1 MSAPAEALWRNAEIH
16 TLDPERPRAQAMA
29 IGAGRILAV
38 GNDADVAALQGP
50 ATVVHDLRG
59 RCVLP
64 GLIDGHAHPL
74 WGAIR
79 DRFEVYVGYGAALPA
94 LLQAVQQR
102 CATRPP
108 GEWISGG
115 PWQMGQ
121 REAMGASP
129 RALLDRYAPDHP
141 VVLRDMTYHT
151 AWANSAALRLAGV
164 TRDTPDPAG
173 GRIGRDAGT
182 GEPDGL
188 LYEKAQQFVRAFIAP
203 SPAQLRQAVRLA
215 RDTLHALGIT
225 GCKDAGSSEAM
236 LAAYA
241 DADAAGELQLHV
253 AAHMIG
259 RGFDLDQPVPLDT
272 LIAWRERYR
281 RPHVH
286 TAFIKLFLD
295 GVAPTHTA
303 AFFEPYA
310 NCLACD
316 TVPHNPD
323 AQLLIEPAE
332 LQRELVALDR
342 AGFTVKMH
350 AVGDRAANAGLDA
363 IAAARAA
370 NGASGLRHE
379 IGHCSFVRASDHARF
394 AVLGATA
401 EVSPRLWF
409 ANPIT
414 PMQVVALGARRT
426 DRCHQIRALL
436 DAGAEV
442 VYGSDWPAAAIDAN
456 PWIGLAGMVTRKHP
470 LGLFEGAVGADQ
482 AITLEQA
489 LPLFTRN
496 AARAMGLEHRT
507 GMLRA
512 GLSADFVVLEAS
524 IGEMSPRELASVRP
538 LRTVFEG
545 STVFEQ

>member
-1 MSAPAEALWRNAEIH
+1 MNTHADTLWRNAEIH
-16 TLDPERPRAQAMA
+16 TLDPACPRARAMA
-29 IGAGRILAV
+29 VSAGRIVAV
-38 GNDADVAALQGP
+38 GGETDVAALLGP
-50 ATVVHDLRG
+50 GTVVHDLHG
-59 RCVLP
+59 RCLLP

-79 DRFEVYVGYGAALPA
+79 DRFEVYVGYGATLPA
-94 LLQAVQQR
+94 LMRAVQQR
-102 CATRPP
+102 CATQPP

-129 RALLDRYAPDHP
+129 RTLLDQYAPQHP

-164 TRDTPDPAG
+164 TRDTADPEG
-173 GRIGRDAGT
+173 GRIGRDAST

-188 LYEKAQQFVRAFIAP
+188 LYEKAQQFVRDFIAP
-203 SPAQLRQAVRLA
+203 SPAQLRQAVHLA
-215 RDTLHALGIT
+215 RDTFHALGIT
-225 GCKDAGSSEAM
+225 GCKDAGASEAM

-253 AAHMIG
+253 AAHIVR
-259 RGFDLDQPVPLDT
+259 RGLDLDLPVPLDT
-272 LIAWRERYR
+272 LIRWRERYR
-281 RPHVH
+281 RPHLH
-286 TAFIKLFLD
+286 TGFVKLFLD

-316 TVPHNPD
+316 PVPHDPD

-332 LQRELVALDR
+332 LQRELIALDR

-363 IAAARAA
+363 IAATRAA

-394 AVLGATA
+394 AALDATA

-414 PMQVVALGARRT
+414 PMQIVALGAQRT
-426 DRCHQIRALL
+426 NRCHQIRALL

-442 VYGSDWPAAAIDAN
+442 VYGSDWPAAAVDAN
-456 PWIGLAGMVTRKHP
+456 PWLGLAGMVTRKHP

-496 AARAMGLEHRT
+496 AARAMGLEQRV

-512 GLSADFVVLEAS
+512 GHSADFIVLDAP
-524 IGEMSPRELASVRP
+524 IGAMSPRELASVRP

-545 STVFEQ
+545 STVFER